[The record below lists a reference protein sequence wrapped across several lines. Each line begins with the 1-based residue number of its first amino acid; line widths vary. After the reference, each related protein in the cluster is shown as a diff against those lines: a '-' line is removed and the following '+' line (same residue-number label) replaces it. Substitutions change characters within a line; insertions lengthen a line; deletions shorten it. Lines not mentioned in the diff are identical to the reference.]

1 MGRKSLKDAR
11 QKEIIKMFYRV
22 AKKEGLENTSI
33 AKIAA
38 VMDVNPSLIMHYFQS
53 RDDLISGLIDF
64 MLDKYQLLFG
74 TTSKNQ
80 EPPETVL
87 LKVIDRLFSKE
98 WNQLF
103 DDGLFYSCYSLT
115 FRQPQIREKYK
126 TLLDSL
132 RQKLAALIQDCADS
146 GVLHTRDAHQT
157 ADLIF
162 ILVDGAYYYLSLV
175 NDKKEYAQKLDH
187 YKQQALQLLQLSET
201 LPGPVVAVSR
211 PKADHQPGHVDG
223 NALPVVGVQ

>member
-11 QKEIIKMFYRV
+11 QKEIIRMFYRV

-38 VMDVNPSLIMHYFQS
+38 VMEINPSLIMHYFQT
-53 RDDLISGLIDF
+53 RDDLIGGLIDF
-64 MLDKYQLLFG
+64 MLDKYQLIFG
-74 TTSKNQ
+74 KTSKTRQ
-80 EPPETVL
+80 PPEVLL
-87 LKVIDRLFSKE
+87 LKVVDRLFSKD

-115 FRQPQIREKYK
+115 FRNPQIREKYK

-132 RQKLAALIQDCADS
+132 RQKLAALIQDCADAGIC
-146 GVLHTRDAHQT
+146 GVTNPYQT

-162 ILVDGAYYYLSLV
+162 VLVDGAYYYLSLV
-175 NDKKEYAQKLDH
+175 KDKKEYGQKLEH
-187 YKQQALQLLQLSET
+187 YKQQALQLLQLSKE
-201 LPGPVVAVSR
+201 LPGPVIAVRS
-211 PKADHQPGHVDG
+211 PETDHQPGHIDG

>member
-1 MGRKSLKDAR
+1 MGRKSLKDTR
-11 QKEIIKMFYRV
+11 QKEIIRMFYRV

-38 VMDVNPSLIMHYFQS
+38 VMDINPSLIMHYFQT

-74 TTSKNQ
+74 ITSKT
-80 EPPETVL
+80 PDKPEVVL

-115 FRQPQIREKYK
+115 FRNAQIREKYK

-132 RQKLAALIQDCADS
+132 RQKLAALIQDCADA
-146 GVLHTRDAHQT
+146 GTLHTPDAYQT

-175 NDKKEYAQKLDH
+175 NDKKEYGQKLDH
-187 YKQQALQLLQLSET
+187 YKQQALQLLQLSKT
-201 LPGPVVAVSR
+201 LTGPVVAVSR
-211 PKADHQPGHVDG
+211 PEPDQQPGYIDD
-223 NALPVVGVQ
+223 NTLPVVGVQ